1 MELKALTESVVELF
15 GVNEVCDLANALRE
29 AVLNQDTKIMDGFAN
44 IVDGDLSIDWIQKIF
59 QYYEAD
65 RKQKMQDYTPKSL
78 ADLTGRLIGD
88 CETVIDLCAGSGA
101 LTIQKWNQDKDCRFE
116 CIEYDDK
123 AISYL
128 LFNLAVRNIEAVV
141 KRMDVLGGDVLEVYE
156 VTKGEHFGKAVKL

>member
-1 MELKALTESVVELF
+1 
-15 GVNEVCDLANALRE
+15 
-29 AVLNQDTKIMDGFAN
+29 
-44 IVDGDLSIDWIQKIF
+44 
-59 QYYEAD
+59 
-65 RKQKMQDYTPKSL
+65 MQDYTPKSL